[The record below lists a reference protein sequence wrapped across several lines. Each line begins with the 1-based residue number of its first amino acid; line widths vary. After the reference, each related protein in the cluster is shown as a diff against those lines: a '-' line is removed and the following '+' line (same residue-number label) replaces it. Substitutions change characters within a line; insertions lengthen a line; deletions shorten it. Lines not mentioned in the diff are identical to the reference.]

1 MKFSYNKYSIRSKN
15 LRTYRKIILML
26 AVIFPLQ
33 LMAQSVSNLRAQ
45 FTGCKAVVN
54 FTLTSGNAIDL
65 TLMYTGDGGKTWL
78 PCTTVSGDITGQTT
92 GNKQIVWDC
101 YADGIRWGLVEFKIN
116 LPQTGCGSTLMEM
129 VKVTGGTFQMGS
141 TTGDSDEQLVHSV
154 TLSDFCIGKY
164 EVTQKQWYDIM
175 GSYPGTAPSSTFGKG
190 DNYPMYNVS
199 WNDIVG
205 TTGTVAY
212 TINGISYRTDG
223 YCYKLSYK
231 ADPALSMKYRLPTEA
246 EWEYA
251 ARGGAQSKGYNY
263 SGSNTLDNVAWY
275 SSNSSS
281 TTHTIGTKQPNE
293 LGIYDMSG
301 NVWEWCGDWFGAYS
315 SGTQTNPTGAT
326 NGSYRVVRGGSW
338 GYDSTVSVRGITSS
352 SGRDGDDVGFRL
364 VLVP

>member
-1 MKFSYNKYSIRSKN
+1 
-15 LRTYRKIILML
+15 
-26 AVIFPLQ
+26 
-33 LMAQSVSNLRAQ
+33 
-45 FTGCKAVVN
+45 
-54 FTLTSGNAIDL
+54 
-65 TLMYTGDGGKTWL
+65 
-78 PCTTVSGDITGQTT
+78 
-92 GNKQIVWDC
+92 
-101 YADGIRWGLVEFKIN
+101 
-116 LPQTGCGSTLMEM
+116 
-129 VKVTGGTFQMGS
+129 
-141 TTGDSDEQLVHSV
+141 
-154 TLSDFCIGKY
+154 
-164 EVTQKQWYDIM
+164 
-175 GSYPGTAPSSTFGKG
+175 
-190 DNYPMYNVS
+190 MYNVS